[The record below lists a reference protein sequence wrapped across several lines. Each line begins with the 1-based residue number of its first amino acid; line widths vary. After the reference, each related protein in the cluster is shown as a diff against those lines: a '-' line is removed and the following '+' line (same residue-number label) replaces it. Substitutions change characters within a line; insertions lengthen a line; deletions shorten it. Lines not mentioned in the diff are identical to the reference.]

1 MRIGAI
7 DVGTNSIHLI
17 VVEVDAE
24 SMSTRTVFK
33 AREMVRLGAD
43 DALEGGALGRR
54 AIARGVEAIARFVR
68 LARERDVERIRVVA
82 TSAVREARNGTEFA
96 AEVKRLCGVTLDV
109 LDEREEARL
118 IYLGVTRNFPLHD
131 RLACIIDIGGGSTEW
146 IVADDRRPYLLES
159 IKLGSLRLYDAYL
172 RGGEPPY
179 ERYPELVDHI
189 KRMMGPLVM
198 RLREFDCDLVIGT
211 SGTIMG
217 LAALDAG
224 DQGLRPASIHG
235 HVLRLDRLRMLQAKM
250 LTLTEAQRR
259 TLPGMNARRA
269 DIIIAGAAVLIEAL
283 VGMGAEEIVVSQH
296 ALREGVVVD
305 LVQADTEIVRRLDV
319 LRARRRESVASLARR
334 YQSSGLHE
342 RSVARLALRIFD
354 DLVAHTRANPADR
367 ELLHAAALLH
377 DIGKFIHTSAHHK
390 HGAYL
395 IRNSTLDGWTD
406 PERELLATIVRYH
419 RKTLPK
425 PTHLEWMGLGT
436 LQRDRVAFLAG
447 ILRIADGL
455 DVRQQGV
462 VADVRVRWLPASIA
476 IEVEANDSQS
486 SGDLA
491 SEIAAAGFKADL
503 LARALGKAVI
513 PRGVAAISAEA

>member
-43 DALEGGALGRR
+43 DALGGGALGKR

-68 LARERDVERIRVVA
+68 LAHERDAERIRVVA
-82 TSAVREARNGTEFA
+82 TSAVREARNGAEFTS
-96 AEVKRLCGVTLDV
+96 EVERLCGVPLEV

-118 IYLGVTRNFPLHD
+118 IYLGVTRNFPLHE

-159 IKLGSLRLYDAYL
+159 VKLGSLRLYDAFL
-172 RGGEPPY
+172 RGDEPPY
-179 ERYPELVDHI
+179 ERYPELVAHI
-189 KRMMGPLVM
+189 KKLISPLVA
-198 RLREFDCDLVIGT
+198 RLREFDCDVVIGT

-224 DQGLRPASIHG
+224 DQVARPGVHG
-235 HVLRLDRLRMLQAKM
+235 HVLSLERLRVLQARM

-259 TLPGMNARRA
+259 ALPGMNARRA
-269 DIIIAGAAVLIEAL
+269 DIIIAGAAVLIEGL
-283 VGMGAEEIVVSQH
+283 VGMGAREIVVSQH

-305 LVQADTEIVRRLDV
+305 LVQADADIVRRLDV

-354 DLVAHTRANPADR
+354 ELVPHVRTSPADR
-367 ELLHAAALLH
+367 EVIHAAALLH
-377 DIGKFIHTSAHHK
+377 DIGKFVNTSAHHK

-395 IRNSTLDGWTD
+395 IRSSALDGWND

-419 RKTLPK
+419 RKSLPK
-425 PTHLEWMGLGT
+425 TTHPEWMALGA
-436 LQRDRVAFLAG
+436 LERDRVALLAG
-447 ILRIADGL
+447 ILRVADGL
-455 DVRQQGV
+455 DVRQQGIV
-462 VADVRVRWLPASIA
+462 SDVRIRWSPAAVA
-476 IEVEANDSQS
+476 IEVEANDAQS

-491 SEIAAAGFKADL
+491 SELAAAGYKADL
-503 LARALGKAVI
+503 LAKALGKAVI

>member
-43 DALEGGALGRR
+43 DALEGGALGKR

-68 LARERDVERIRVVA
+68 LAHERDAERIRVVA
-82 TSAVREARNGTEFA
+82 TSAVREARNGAEFA
-96 AEVKRLCGVTLDV
+96 DEVQRLCGVPLEV

-146 IVADDRRPYLLES
+146 VVADDRRPYLLES
-159 IKLGSLRLYDAYL
+159 VKLGSLRLYDAFL
-172 RGGEPPY
+172 RGDEPPY
-179 ERYPELVDHI
+179 VRYPELVTHI
-189 KRMMGPLVM
+189 KKLLSPLVT

-217 LAALDAG
+217 LAGLDAG
-224 DQGLRPASIHG
+224 DQPRPSIHG
-235 HVLRLDRLRMLQAKM
+235 HVLSLERLRVLQAKM

-259 TLPGMNARRA
+259 TLPGMNTRRA
-269 DIIIAGAAVLIEAL
+269 DIIIAGAAVLIESL
-283 VGMGAEEIVVSQH
+283 VGIGAREIVVSQH

-305 LVQADTEIVRRLDV
+305 LVQADTDIVRRLDV
-319 LRARRRESVASLARR
+319 LRARRRESVAALARR

-354 DLVAHTRANPADR
+354 ELAPHVHASPLDR
-367 ELLHAAALLH
+367 ELIHAAALLH
-377 DIGKFIHTSAHHK
+377 DIGKFVNPSAHHK

-395 IRNSTLDGWTD
+395 IRSSSLDGWSD

-419 RKTLPK
+419 RKALPK
-425 PTHLEWMGLGT
+425 TTHAEWIALGT
-436 LQRDRVAFLAG
+436 LERDRVALLAG
-447 ILRIADGL
+447 ILRVADGL
-455 DVRQQGV
+455 DVRQQGIV
-462 VADVRVRWLPASIA
+462 SDVRIRWGPAAVA
-476 IEVEANDSQS
+476 IEVEANDTQS

-491 SEIAAAGFKADL
+491 SEVAAAGYKADL
-503 LARALGKAVI
+503 LAKALGRAVI

>member
-43 DALEGGALGRR
+43 SALEGGALGKR

-68 LARERDVERIRVVA
+68 LAHERDAERIRVVA

-96 AEVKRLCGVTLDV
+96 NEVQRLCGIPLEV

-118 IYLGVTRNFPLHD
+118 IYLGVTRNFPLQD

-159 IKLGSLRLYDAYL
+159 VKLGSLRLYDAFL
-172 RGGEPPY
+172 RGDEPPY
-179 ERYPELVDHI
+179 DRYPELVAHV
-189 KRMMGPLVM
+189 KKMLSPLVA

-217 LAALDAG
+217 LAALDG
-224 DQGLRPASIHG
+224 GEQGSRPSIHG
-235 HVLRLDRLRMLQAKM
+235 HVLSLERLRVLQARM

-269 DIIIAGAAVLIEAL
+269 DIIIAGAAVLIEGL
-283 VGMGAEEIVVSQH
+283 TGIGAREIVVSQH

-305 LVQADTEIVRRLDV
+305 LVQADTDIVRRLDV
-319 LRARRRESVASLARR
+319 LRARRRESVAALARR

-354 DLVAHTRANPADR
+354 ELTPHLGTSPVDR
-367 ELLHAAALLH
+367 ELVHAAALLH
-377 DIGKFIHTSAHHK
+377 DIGKFVNPSAHHK

-395 IRNSTLDGWTD
+395 IRSSTLDGWSD
-406 PERELLATIVRYH
+406 SERELLATIVRYH
-419 RKTLPK
+419 RKALPK
-425 PTHLEWMGLGT
+425 TTHPEWIALGT
-436 LQRDRVAFLAG
+436 LERDRVALLAG
-447 ILRIADGL
+447 ILRVADGL
-455 DVRQQGV
+455 DVRQQGIV
-462 VADVRVRWLPASIA
+462 SDVRIRWAAAAVA
-476 IEVEANDSQS
+476 IEVEANDAQS

-491 SEIAAAGFKADL
+491 SEIAAAGYKADL
-503 LARALGKAVI
+503 LAKALGRAVI

>member
-43 DALEGGALGRR
+43 DALEGGTLGKR

-82 TSAVREARNGTEFA
+82 TSAVREAKNGAEFA
-96 AEVKRLCGVTLDV
+96 SEVERLCGVPLDV

-131 RLACIIDIGGGSTEW
+131 RLACIVDIGGGSTEC

-159 IKLGSLRLYDAYL
+159 VKLGSLRLYDAFL

-179 ERYPELVDHI
+179 RRYPELVTHI
-189 KRMMGPLVM
+189 REVLGDLIP
-198 RLREFDCDLVIGT
+198 RLREFDCDLVLGT

-224 DQGLRPASIHG
+224 DQGVRVPGVHG
-235 HVLRLDRLRMLQAKM
+235 WALRLERLRALQARM
-250 LTLTEAQRR
+250 LTLTESQRR
-259 TLPGMNARRA
+259 MLPGMNARRA
-269 DIIIAGAAVLIEAL
+269 DIIIAGAAVLIELL
-283 VGMGAEEIVVSQH
+283 VGIRAREIVVSQH
-296 ALREGVVVD
+296 ALREGVVIDV
-305 LVQADTEIVRRLDV
+305 VQADAEVVRRLDA
-319 LRARRRESVASLARR
+319 LRARRREAVASLGRR

-354 DLVAHTRANPADR
+354 DLAPHARLTPSDR
-367 ELLHAAALLH
+367 EVLHAAALLH
-377 DIGKFIHTSAHHK
+377 DIGKFVNESAHHK

-395 IRNSTLDGWTD
+395 IRNSQLDGWTEA
-406 PERELLATIVRYH
+406 ERELLATIVRYH
-419 RKTLPK
+419 RKALPK
-425 PTHLEWMGLGT
+425 ATHPEWMALGS
-436 LQRDRVAFLAG
+436 LERERIDLLAG

-455 DVRQQGV
+455 DVRQQGIV
-462 VADVRVRWLPASIA
+462 NEVHVLVYPQSVA
-476 IEVEANDSQS
+476 IEVEGADGD
-486 SGDLA
+486 GDLQ

-503 LARALGKAVI
+503 LARALGRPVV
-513 PRGVAAISAEA
+513 PRGVAALSAEA